1 MAQLPTLCMVNYDQE
16 EPPGFRYRLPPD
28 LGRRRRGNPDPSS
41 RHAFSSLP
49 NSPRCARTRSA
60 QAGQGHSSALPPGQR
75 QGLLTSKDDSYATQ
89 IKNSS
94 SLPLAYRERR
104 RSQSQDALPLIFS
117 EAFNSSTPY
126 NSTADPLS
134 REARRVKVNPS
145 YTQLPPLK
153 TMGETSLTANA
164 ELLDAPIWNEYLQA
178 WVSSS
183 QGTAFAYISFAGAF
197 SLHNRGI
204 YDIRPEFEDAAVGPC
219 PRFFA
224 HMHRVPQPK
233 SELKEVRKR
242 VTKKPEFWTWKGR
255 TPISVPKP
263 RPKRKVTPPHLSPL
277 PPPNTQPTPP
287 SDQTVTPTLSE
298 NMSSVDLSSQE
309 TDSDELLPIPPVKFE
324 ERIKAPS
331 IDEFDSSDYGSLS
344 SGTSTQVRT
353 ESHSHHS
360 AKSAVSSAHAP
371 VCMMSPPSSNSNGD
385 VQILEHTVELTTVS
399 PEPTVNCSCS
409 AESCTCKIHVKT
421 PLDLLRL
428 SSLPHTPTTV
438 AWDEVFS
445 MASGD
450 GQFEEDDEGNIIIPD
465 AVDAANLLPLHFMVD
480 YIEVLQPEVYGEAL
494 STSAGELANVGIIS
508 SLKVKVDR
516 PLKIERPWIPKV
528 QGLDRIKIQSPPPA
542 PIPTPKVPTPPP
554 PKEPTPPPP
563 TPTPPP
569 KSPTPPPKEPTPPPP
584 KPKPKRKAI
593 VKKTKAV
600 PPPPPPKTPTPQ
612 PPTPKP
618 PTPKIPT
625 PQPPTPTPT
634 PPKDPT
640 PPPPSPP
647 PKVTLDLS
655 SFLSMLSP
663 PVEGAPSPT
672 PEPTPEPPPAI
683 PTPVPP
689 TPTPVPPTPSPEATR
704 KSLPPAE
711 RDPSFLAEMERQRLA
726 EVRRMKAMAAFD
738 SLKNKKFVIK
748 KKPIPEELTFREYGW
763 LAQFCILKEEKVRMY
778 KMAFDTIDEDED
790 GFLNPFE
797 TLMALKGITGSSSL
811 SEKEEAYILR
821 VLDLADY
828 NMTHGTD
835 FRLFSIMAALYQRI
849 SSIDKFVKNVIEK
862 MDLQTLDWKIFRAK
876 DLFNW
881 CLDEKTRHFKMDRL
895 LIELRAGGVSLEHQ
909 LECEDILGPKGPM
922 DMLDFLTYLPL
933 FILMHDSVVDNPL
946 DMSMDK

>member
-117 EAFNSSTPY
+117 ESFNSRTPY

-134 REARRVKVNPS
+134 REAQQVKVNPS

-197 SLHNRGI
+197 SLHDRGI

-309 TDSDELLPIPPVKFE
+309 TDSDELLPIPPVK
-324 ERIKAPS
+324 
-331 IDEFDSSDYGSLS
+331 
-344 SGTSTQVRT
+344 
-353 ESHSHHS
+353 
-360 AKSAVSSAHAP
+360 
-371 VCMMSPPSSNSNGD
+371 
-385 VQILEHTVELTTVS
+385 
-399 PEPTVNCSCS
+399 
-409 AESCTCKIHVKT
+409 T

-494 STSAGELANVGIIS
+494 STSAGELANVGIVS
-508 SLKVKVDR
+508 GLKVKVDR

-640 PPPPSPP
+640 PPPPLPP

>member
-117 EAFNSSTPY
+117 ESFNSRTPY

-134 REARRVKVNPS
+134 REAQQVKVNPS

-197 SLHNRGI
+197 SLHDRGI

-309 TDSDELLPIPPVKFE
+309 TDSDELLPIPP
-324 ERIKAPS
+324 APS

-344 SGTSTQVRT
+344 S
-353 ESHSHHS
+353 
-360 AKSAVSSAHAP
+360 
-371 VCMMSPPSSNSNGD
+371 
-385 VQILEHTVELTTVS
+385 
-399 PEPTVNCSCS
+399 
-409 AESCTCKIHVKT
+409 VKT

-494 STSAGELANVGIIS
+494 STSAGELANVGIVS
-508 SLKVKVDR
+508 GLKVKVDR

-640 PPPPSPP
+640 PPPPLPP

>member
-117 EAFNSSTPY
+117 ESFNSRTPY

-134 REARRVKVNPS
+134 REAQQVKVNPS

-197 SLHNRGI
+197 SLHDRGI

-324 ERIKAPS
+324 ERIK
-331 IDEFDSSDYGSLS
+331 
-344 SGTSTQVRT
+344 
-353 ESHSHHS
+353 
-360 AKSAVSSAHAP
+360 
-371 VCMMSPPSSNSNGD
+371 
-385 VQILEHTVELTTVS
+385 
-399 PEPTVNCSCS
+399 
-409 AESCTCKIHVKT
+409 VKT

-494 STSAGELANVGIIS
+494 STSAGELANVGIVS
-508 SLKVKVDR
+508 GLKVKVDR

-640 PPPPSPP
+640 PPPPLPP

>member
-309 TDSDELLPIPPVKFE
+309 TDSDELLPIPPVK
-324 ERIKAPS
+324 
-331 IDEFDSSDYGSLS
+331 
-344 SGTSTQVRT
+344 
-353 ESHSHHS
+353 
-360 AKSAVSSAHAP
+360 
-371 VCMMSPPSSNSNGD
+371 
-385 VQILEHTVELTTVS
+385 
-399 PEPTVNCSCS
+399 
-409 AESCTCKIHVKT
+409 T

-647 PKVTLDLS
+647 PKVTLELPS
-655 SFLSMLSP
+655 LP
-663 PVEGAPSPT
+663 PVIYRDPTPLPPPLPTLVPKSPT

>member
-117 EAFNSSTPY
+117 ESFNSRTPY

-134 REARRVKVNPS
+134 REAQQVKVNPS

-197 SLHNRGI
+197 SLHDRGI

-344 SGTSTQVRT
+344 S
-353 ESHSHHS
+353 
-360 AKSAVSSAHAP
+360 
-371 VCMMSPPSSNSNGD
+371 
-385 VQILEHTVELTTVS
+385 
-399 PEPTVNCSCS
+399 
-409 AESCTCKIHVKT
+409 VKT

-494 STSAGELANVGIIS
+494 STSAGELANVGIVS
-508 SLKVKVDR
+508 GLKVKVDR

-640 PPPPSPP
+640 PPPPLPP

>member
-263 RPKRKVTPPHLSPL
+263 RPKRKV
-277 PPPNTQPTPP
+277 
-287 SDQTVTPTLSE
+287 
-298 NMSSVDLSSQE
+298 
-309 TDSDELLPIPPVKFE
+309 KFE

-344 SGTSTQVRT
+344 S
-353 ESHSHHS
+353 
-360 AKSAVSSAHAP
+360 
-371 VCMMSPPSSNSNGD
+371 
-385 VQILEHTVELTTVS
+385 
-399 PEPTVNCSCS
+399 
-409 AESCTCKIHVKT
+409 VKT

-647 PKVTLDLS
+647 PKVTLELPS
-655 SFLSMLSP
+655 LP
-663 PVEGAPSPT
+663 PVIYRDPTPLPPPLPTLVPKSPT